1 MSRGYRQRGASRSRG
16 GATRGTRGVSSTP
29 RERIH
34 SAPTG
39 THTDFD
45 YISRCEKWCLQLDA
59 SSVLENIHGTIGE
72 FQIMLNKDQMS
83 RGELER
89 LVVLFNRRQFCED
102 SFATVIAL
110 NEIFCVVLNSK
121 FVTSEFNL
129 LRLLAKVLSDLEKG
143 LNVENGLYLLGN
155 LIDLLEVLFNKF
167 PNENRNYSHCI
178 SHLSERIKNDNLK
191 FIVPF
196 YEREA
201 IYELNT
207 QLAKTIISQ
216 TTKQTNNIDNYAVNF
231 RAIDVFPNYKEIE
244 FPSNTELTAL
254 IREGQ
259 YDSIE
264 SYLDI
269 HFKLLREDM
278 IYPLKVAVNFLVAL
292 DENFAN
298 SLFTYDSV
306 RIVKMTTSRQHG
318 VVYVITLTPYGVQNI
333 RNYNWERS
341 DRLKFGSLLCLS
353 KKNKDGYPTFKD
365 PLWAVAIN
373 QETQNDPIQLSIKFK
388 NGFEENFE
396 FNTEYF
402 MIESREIYFE
412 AYSHT
417 LSVLQDTTE
426 SSLPFTDI
434 LLGAVNTCEPPR
446 YVDENTVLNI
456 GDIGR
461 DVSEVRLVAEWP
473 NCVGLNES
481 QFRALK
487 YAFSSRVALIQGAPG
502 TGKTHVGLS
511 ILKILLRTRETQMR
525 NDENTDFKLKDS
537 LCNQPFLVL
546 TQSNHVLDQFL
557 ELIMSEERNIVRI
570 GSRSESERIKSHSL
584 SEIRKIFWRG
594 DNPSVSVMNLRNAH
608 AKVKR
613 ELERIEKIIDK
624 YGREFQHAIKT
635 SKTIISEEILKIVAS
650 KKHFNS
656 LYDTHQAGFKVV
668 MNKRQSM
675 CDIWLRELGLQ
686 AKLSEVLLTKQIPL
700 ETNPF
705 AIIAAKDLTI
715 PDGNIID
722 KYLILERRIEY
733 LGLCEDTN
741 EEEINSGNEQIQTKP
756 PETKKAMKER
766 KILEEASRKFKTAL
780 KHANTIQE
788 IPEYILETSNLWTL
802 TQEER
807 EQLYHYWVQ
816 RMIEVY
822 GLVVKRYSDKYANKI
837 KQLEVITTAIDLYI
851 LKQATIV
858 GMTTTG
864 AARNAK
870 LIRKLKP
877 RIVIVDEAGEVLE
890 AHIITS
896 LTQSVEHLIMIG
908 DPQMLKPSTAVSRL
922 SDQYNLNLSL
932 FERLILN
939 DFRHAT
945 LSLQHR
951 MRPEISSVMRL
962 IYPML
967 VDNYIVAEYEHMR
980 GVSVNMFFLT
990 HEFYEDPLAEDSTSR
1005 SNTHEA
1011 YFVIELALYLIKQG
1025 YRQDEITI
1033 LTFYNGQKYLIEDN
1047 LSKRLSENG
1056 VKVSTVDKFQGEE
1069 NEIIILSIVRGNK
1082 ENYIG
1087 HCCVDNRTCVA
1098 FSRARS
1104 GLFVIGNEK
1113 CFRLASKKTNSGLWE
1128 RILDRFKDLNCIG
1141 KCLELYCR
1149 LHGAFYEVAERGDF
1163 KRINANGCLKNC
1175 ENLAVTDLSRKC
1187 NKSLPCGHICLGN
1200 QGEDCEKYPCTFHK
1214 TKQLICGHKLRF
1226 LCPLSQ
1232 TDTSSLSCEVKCNS
1246 LLRCGHVCKGAC
1258 FLCYDGNHLECIEK
1272 CTRKLVCNH
1281 DCNETC
1287 HYPYE
1292 CPPCCET
1299 VSSKCEHTQSSSLC
1313 GNARVP
1319 CLETCE
1325 WKCVHLECSEKC
1337 SETCDRPRCN
1347 DRCSLL
1353 LRCGDVC
1360 MGICG
1365 EKCPPV
1371 CRKCKSF
1378 DENFQ
1383 IYFGEEK
1390 HAFANFIILEDCGHI
1405 FEVFGLDKHVNKSL
1419 KDTGFNILPRCPK
1432 CSVVIRK
1439 PFRYRKTVNQITSN
1453 IEIVKLKLAKDTQEI
1468 VQEKVYKLRQFISQN
1483 VSQIQILDHLQKAP
1497 IFSVLK
1503 GKYSFT
1509 ALYIFSELLKM
1520 FIGFFTHDYPLEVWK
1535 EGTPIM
1541 EFFNSEQLESLLNIS
1556 PQDSDPSNYKT
1567 LKELNQIFRT
1577 CPLYTI
1583 FTLVETDKLEVWERK
1598 IFTDIKTKFE
1608 IYTQSKESRIE
1619 EEFLIFCEAFLS
1631 RINQIYSF
1639 TFPDTKCESLRRRL
1653 TENATGWGRCKQDHL
1668 FETII
1673 GKDPNLCPICESKSV

>member
-1 MSRGYRQRGASRSRG
+1 MSRNYRQRGASRSRG
-16 GATRGTRGVSSTP
+16 GAVRGTRGVSSTP
-29 RERIH
+29 RERIR

-39 THTDFD
+39 TNTDVD
-45 YISRCEKWCLQLDA
+45 YITRCEKWCQQLDTN
-59 SSVLENIHGTIGE
+59 SVLENILGSIGE
-72 FQIMLNKDQMS
+72 FQVMLNKDKMS
-83 RGELER
+83 RQELER
-89 LVVLFNRRQFCED
+89 LIVLFNQRQFCED
-102 SFATVIAL
+102 SFVTVITL

-121 FVTSEFNL
+121 FVTSKFNL
-129 LRLLAKVLSDLEKG
+129 FRILSKVLSDLG
-143 LNVENGLYLLGN
+143 SRLDVENSLFLLGN
-155 LIDLLEVLFNKF
+155 LIDLLGILLNRF
-167 PNENRNYSHCI
+167 PNENCNYSQCI
-178 SHLSERIKNDNLK
+178 SHLFEAIKNENLQL
-191 FIVPF
+191 IIPF
-196 YEREA
+196 YEIES
-201 IYELNT
+201 IYELNS
-207 QLAKTIISQ
+207 QLSKITITQ
-216 TTKQTNNIDNYAVNF
+216 TTKQINNIDNYAVNF

-244 FPSNTELTAL
+244 FQSNTELTAL
-254 IREGQ
+254 IKEGQ
-259 YDSIE
+259 YDNVE

-278 IYPLKVAVNFLVAL
+278 IYPLKVAVNFLVSL

-298 SLFTYDSV
+298 SLFTYDNV
-306 RIVKMTTSRQHG
+306 RIVRMTTSRLHG
-318 VVYVITLTPYGVQNI
+318 VVYLITFTPYGVQNI
-333 RNYNWERS
+333 KSYNWERS

-353 KKNKDGYPTFKD
+353 KKNKEGYPTFND
-365 PLWAVAIN
+365 PLWAIVIN
-373 QETQNDPIQLSIKFK
+373 QEKQNDPIQLSIKFK
-388 NGFEENFE
+388 NGFENNFD

-402 MIESREIYFE
+402 MIESRDIYFE

-417 LSVLQDTTE
+417 LSVLQDTSE
-426 SSLPFTDI
+426 SSLPFIDI
-434 LLGAVNTCEPPR
+434 LLGAVNTCEPPE
-446 YVDENTVLNI
+446 YIDEDTILNI
-456 GDIGR
+456 GRLGR
-461 DVSEVRLVAEWP
+461 DVSEVRLVDEWP
-473 NCVGLNES
+473 DCVGLNES

-511 ILKILLRTRETQMR
+511 ILKILLRTRETQMQ
-525 NDENTDFKLKDS
+525 DIENADFKLKDA
-537 LCNQPFLVL
+537 LCNQPFLIL

-557 ELIMSEERNIVRI
+557 ELIMPEERNIVRI
-570 GSRSESERIKSHSL
+570 GSRSESERIKPHSL
-584 SEIRKIFWRG
+584 SEIRKVFWREE
-594 DNPSVSVMNLRNAH
+594 NPSSAVLDLRRAQV
-608 AKVKR
+608 AVRK
-613 ELERIEKIIDK
+613 ELDRIEKIFEK
-624 YGREFQHAIKT
+624 YGKEFQHAIKT
-635 SKTIISEEILKIVAS
+635 AKTIISEENLKIVAS

-656 LYDTHQAGFKVV
+656 LYDTHQIGFKVV

-700 ETNPF
+700 ENNPF

-733 LGLCEDTN
+733 LGLTEDTN
-741 EEEINSGNEQIQTKP
+741 EEEINSGNKLTQTKP
-756 PETKKAMKER
+756 QETKKAMKER
-766 KILEEASRKFKTAL
+766 KIIEEAARKFKKAL
-780 KHANTIQE
+780 KDTNLPQE

-807 EQLYHYWVQ
+807 EQLYQYWVK
-816 RMIEVY
+816 RMIDVY
-822 GLVVKRYSDKYANKI
+822 GQVVKGYSDKYASKI

-896 LTQSVEHLIMIG
+896 LTKSVEHLIMIG

-939 DFRHAT
+939 EFRHAT
-945 LSLQHR
+945 LTLQHR

-967 VDNYIVAEYEHMR
+967 VDNYIVSEYEHIR
-980 GVSVNMFFLT
+980 GVSVNMFFIT

-1011 YFVIELALYLIKQG
+1011 YFVIELAIYLLKQG
-1025 YRQDEITI
+1025 YKQDEITI

-1047 LSKRLSENG
+1047 LKKRLTQNEI
-1056 VKVSTVDKFQGEE
+1056 KVSTVDRFQGEE

-1087 HCCVDNRTCVA
+1087 HCCVDNRACVA

-1104 GLFVIGNEK
+1104 GMFVIGNEK
-1113 CFRLASKKTNSGLWE
+1113 CFRLASKKTISGLWD

-1141 KCLELYCR
+1141 KCLELYCK
-1149 LHGAFYEVAERGDF
+1149 LHGAFYEVADRGDF
-1163 KRINANGCLKNC
+1163 KQIDANGCFKNC
-1175 ENLAVTDLSRKC
+1175 GKTVTDLSQKC

-1200 QGEDCEKYPCTFHK
+1200 QGEDCDKYPCTFYI
-1214 TKQLICGHKLRF
+1214 TKQLTCGHGLRI
-1226 LCPLSQ
+1226 LCPLSGA
-1232 TDTSSLSCEVKCNS
+1232 DTSSLSCEVKCNS
-1246 LLRCGHVCKGAC
+1246 VLKCGHVCKGAC
-1258 FLCYDGNHLECIEK
+1258 FLCYHDSHLECIEK

-1292 CPPCCET
+1292 CPPCREN
-1299 VSSKCEHTQSSSLC
+1299 VSYKCAHNENSILC

-1319 CLETCE
+1319 CLVTCE
-1325 WKCVHLECSEKC
+1325 WKCVHLECSLKC
-1337 SETCDRPRCN
+1337 SEPCDRPRCN

-1353 LRCGDVC
+1353 LRCGHVC

-1390 HAFANFIILEDCGHI
+1390 NAFANFIILEDCGHI
-1405 FEVFGLDKHVNKSL
+1405 FEVFGLDRHVNKSL
-1419 KDTGFNILPRCPK
+1419 KETGFNKLPRCPK
-1432 CSVVIRK
+1432 CSVEIRK
-1439 PFRYRKTVNQITSN
+1439 PFRYRKTVNQIISN

-1468 VQEKVYKLRQFISQN
+1468 IQEKVSQLRQIISQN
-1483 VSQIQILDHLQKAP
+1483 VSQNQILNHLQKAP
-1497 IFSVLK
+1497 IFSALE
-1503 GKYSFT
+1503 GKYSLT
-1509 ALYIFSELLKM
+1509 SLHIFSEILKM
-1520 FIGFFTHDYPLEVWK
+1520 FIAFFTLDYPLEVWS
-1535 EGTPIM
+1535 EGSQM
-1541 EFFNSEQLESLLNIS
+1541 MKFFKSQQLECLLNIS
-1556 PQDSDPSNYKT
+1556 PQDSDPSNYNA

-1577 CPLYTI
+1577 CPLYAI
-1583 FTLVETDKLEVWERK
+1583 FTLVEADKLEIWERK
-1598 IFTDIKTKFE
+1598 IFTDIKSKFE
-1608 IYTQSKESRIE
+1608 IYTQSNENKIE
-1619 EEFLIFCEAFLS
+1619 EEFLIFCEEFLY
-1631 RINQIYSF
+1631 RINQIYSS
-1639 TFPDTKCESLRRRL
+1639 TFPTTKYESLRRKV
-1653 TENATGWGRCKQDHL
+1653 TENASGWGRCKQDHL
-1668 FETII
+1668 FETIR
-1673 GKDPNLCPICESKSV
+1673 GRDPNLCPICDNRSV